1 MGLVSVWGRS
11 PHYPQSCTFVGYPQL
26 PPSFSQELSQYAYFV
41 LNTSSDEYY
50 STWLMRNALF
60 YYLLETL

>member
-1 MGLVSVWGRS
+1 VSGEGVHIIHNPVRSWGT
-11 PHYPQSCTFVGYPQL
+11 HNL